1 MTALLGLAG
10 RGMAVARSRP
20 ARVGFALV
28 AVGLALWAVGSR
40 WDEVL
45 DAARRLDPGTLL
57 AAALLTVA
65 NVTAAGLGWWT
76 ALADLGSRLPL
87 RAAGRIF
94 YLGQL
99 GKYVPGSV
107 WPVVA
112 QAELGRD
119 HQVPRRRTA
128 TATFLSMLI
137 GLTTALLL
145 VLALLPVAPGVLPDG
160 FGWVAVLVLPLLVL
174 LHPRVLAAGVNRV
187 LAVVRREPLE
197 RPTTLGGTLRAAGWN
212 VLSWL
217 AAGLQVF
224 VLAVGLGAP
233 AEPATAALAIGG
245 YALAWA
251 VGFVV
256 VVAPAGAGAREV
268 ALAAV
273 LSPVLDGGA
282 VVLLVLVSRVLF
294 TACDLGF
301 AGTAVA
307 AERVRRRSAPGS
319 S

>member
-1 MTALLGLAG
+1 MTALLRLAS
-10 RGMAVARSRP
+10 RALAVVRSRP
-20 ARVGFALV
+20 ARIVFGLLA
-28 AVGLALWAVGSR
+28 AGLALWAVGSR
-40 WDEVL
+40 WQEVL
-45 DAARRLDPGTLL
+45 DAGRRLDPLVVL
-57 AAALLTVA
+57 AAAGFTVL
-65 NVTAAGLGWWT
+65 NVTTAGLGWWT

-87 RAAGRIF
+87 GAAARIF

-160 FGWVAVLVLPLLVL
+160 FGWVALLVLPLLVV
-174 LHPRVLAAGVNRV
+174 LHPRVLAFGVNRV
-187 LAVVRREPLE
+187 LRVLRRDPLE
-197 RPTTLGGTLRAAGWN
+197 RPTTVAGTVRAAGWN
-212 VLSWL
+212 LLSWL

-224 VLAVGLGAP
+224 VLATGLGAP
-233 AEPATAALAIGG
+233 ADGATAALAIGG

-256 VVAPAGAGAREV
+256 VIAPAGAGAREV

-273 LSPVLDGGA
+273 LSPVLDVGA

-301 AGTAVA
+301 AGAAVA
-307 AERVRRRSAPGS
+307 AERRLARTRP
-319 S
+319 

>member
-1 MTALLGLAG
+1 MTGLLRLAG
-10 RGMAVARSRP
+10 RALAVVRSRP
-20 ARVGFALV
+20 ARIVFVLV
-28 AVGLALWAVGSR
+28 AAGLALWAVGSR
-40 WDEVL
+40 WQEVL
-45 DAARRLDPGTLL
+45 DAGRRLDPLLVL
-57 AAALLTVA
+57 AAALLTVL

-87 RAAGRIF
+87 GAAARIF

-160 FGWVAVLVLPLLVL
+160 FGWMAVLVLPLLVV
-174 LHPRVLAAGVNRV
+174 LHPQVLALGVNRV
-187 LAVVRREPLE
+187 LRLLRREPLE
-197 RPTTLGGTLRAAGWN
+197 RPTTVGGTLRAAVWN
-212 VLSWL
+212 LLSWL

-224 VLAVGLGAP
+224 VLAAGLGAP
-233 AEPATAALAIGG
+233 ADGPTAALAIGG

-294 TACDLGF
+294 TVCDLGF
-301 AGTAVA
+301 AGAAVA
-307 AERVRRRSAPGS
+307 AERRLARTRP
-319 S
+319 

>member
-1 MTALLGLAG
+1 MTSLLRLAG
-10 RGMAVARSRP
+10 RALAVVRSRP
-20 ARVGFALV
+20 ARICFALV

-40 WDEVL
+40 WSEVL
-45 DAARRLDPGTLL
+45 AAGRRLDPLTLL
-57 AAALLTVA
+57 AAVALTVL
-65 NVTAAGLGWWT
+65 NVVAVGLGWWT

-87 RAAGRIF
+87 GPAARIF

-107 WPVVA
+107 WPLVA

-128 TATFLSMLI
+128 TATFLSMLL
-137 GLTTALLL
+137 GLTTALVL
-145 VLALLPVAPGVLPDG
+145 VIALLPVSPGVLPAG
-160 FGWVAVLVLPLLVL
+160 FGWVAVLVLPLLVV
-174 LHPRVLAAGVNRV
+174 LHPRVLALGVNRA
-187 LAVVRREPLE
+187 LRLLRREPLE
-197 RPTTLGGTLRAAGWN
+197 RPTTLPGTLRAAGWN
-212 VLSWL
+212 LVSWA

-233 AEPATAALAIGG
+233 ADPSTAALAVGG

-256 VVAPAGAGAREV
+256 VIAPAGAGAREV

-294 TACDLGF
+294 TVCDLSF
-301 AGTAVA
+301 AGAAMA
-307 AERVRRRSAPGS
+307 AERRAARPRPLG
-319 S
+319 